1 MDQTFLFWEDD
12 PFLPLTAIS
21 SLIEFWALKFADEH
35 CGTGFPH
42 ARERSSYSTYS
53 TKRSWKA
60 LMALGIIVGRVSM
73 SHLQGWWR
81 DDGLV
86 KAPVTYKEL

>member
-42 ARERSSYSTYS
+42 ARERYFE
-53 TKRSWKA
+53 A
-60 LMALGIIVGRVSM
+60 FVS
-73 SHLQGWWR
+73 
-81 DDGLV
+81 
-86 KAPVTYKEL
+86 